1 MPTFLLFEM
10 FIVEV
15 SIMSKIED
23 RIRELG
29 ITLPDVPSPIANY
42 VPGVQTGNL
51 IYAAGLGAANRPD
64 GTAPNGKVGVDLTVE
79 EGYEAARLTG
89 INILARLKGL
99 VGDLDRI
106 ERIVKLLVMVNCP
119 PDFGDHP
126 AVANGCSDLMVE
138 VFGDKGRHARS
149 AVGMTSLPHQMPVEI
164 EVIAE
169 VRPGEEDEL

>member
-10 FIVEV
+10 FIVGV

>member
-1 MPTFLLFEM
+1 
-10 FIVEV
+10 
-15 SIMSKIED
+15 MSEIEK
-23 RIRELG
+23 RIQELG
-29 ITLPDVPSPIANY
+29 ITLPETPSPIANY

-51 IYAAGLGAANRPD
+51 LYTAGLGPANRPD
-64 GTAPNGKVGVDLTVE
+64 GTAPNGKVGQDLTVE

-89 INILARLKGL
+89 INILARLKSL
-99 VGDLDRI
+99 VGDLDRV

-138 VFGDKGRHARS
+138 VFGEKGRHARS
-149 AVGMTSLPHQMPVEI
+149 AVGMASLPHGMPVEV

-169 VRPGEEDEL
+169 IRP

>member
-1 MPTFLLFEM
+1 
-10 FIVEV
+10 
-15 SIMSKIED
+15 MSKIED